1 MYINAMLGGFA
12 RADEDHW
19 NIQPVT
25 LFENRVLIDI
35 YLTQHSAELGQQRC
49 DGRLGLCAKMA
60 ARPRVESHFA
70 RTRGGQARIFRMFLH
85 GFGLEYFWNG
95 PA

>member
-1 MYINAMLGGFA
+1 
-12 RADEDHW
+12 
-19 NIQPVT
+19 
-25 LFENRVLIDI
+25 
-35 YLTQHSAELGQQRC
+35 
-49 DGRLGLCAKMA
+49 MA

-70 RTRGGQARIFRMFLH
+70 RTRGGQACIFRMFLH